1 MNAVEIE
8 EAVSRLAEAPFDPE
22 EFPFAFLEAFGN
34 KPTTIKRLKS
44 NSSNQSDLPSG
55 VLQRNNIHLKVCAEG
70 EVGTTLTALRES
82 PATAR
87 QKAKFILATDGKSF
101 EAENLADG
109 ETVACDY
116 PAFHDHFGFF
126 LALAGITT
134 VRQIRE
140 NAFDIKATGRLN
152 RLYIE
157 LLKDNPAW
165 DKAERRQELNHF
177 MARLIFCFFA
187 EDTNIFHSDGLFTAA
202 VTQMSTSDSSNTH
215 EVLSELF
222 RAMCTPLKG
231 REAAGIR
238 NWANGFPY
246 VNGGLFSP
254 HPLTPSPREGEGEQD
269 LAPLSQLG
277 RGAGGEGLQ
286 SGKGGQEGEYWEISP
301 ALKNKMTEV
310 ARQFRKEPT
319 PSENILWQALRGR
332 KLEGRKFRRQQPIG
346 AFVVDFFCGAERL
359 IVEVDGGV
367 HDSQQAADQQ
377 RQELLESL
385 GLRVVRVPSKLVETS
400 LDEALAG
407 VRQAFSP
414 HPLTPSPKLGEGKQ
428 DPAPLSQLGRGAGGE
443 GLQAEDCPHPLTPS
457 PRKGLG
463 EQDPAPL
470 SRSGR
475 GAGGEG
481 LHVEVP
487 RFSKISRSYLLH
499 VGNLDW
505 RKINPD
511 IFGSMIQAVA
521 DDEERGAL
529 GMHYTSVPNILKVL
543 NPLFLDDLRAQLE
556 AAGDNA
562 RKLLNLRSR
571 MARIRVFDPACG
583 SGNFLVI
590 AYKEMRQIEA
600 EINRRRD
607 EPDRRSEI
615 PLTNFR
621 GIELRHFSAEIAR
634 LALIIAEYQCD
645 VLYRGS
651 KLALAEFLPLKDD
664 NWITCGNA
672 LRLDWLSLCP
682 PTGTGVKLYANDLFS
697 TPLDQAEIDFENEGG
712 ETYICGNPPYLGS
725 TWQSNEQKDDLKLI
739 FDGRTKL
746 WKSLD
751 YVSGWFMKAADY
763 GTQTKSAAAFVST
776 NSICQGQQ
784 VPILWPLIF
793 ETGHEIAFAHTS
805 FKWANLASHN
815 AGVTVA
821 IIGISNNPGKVR
833 YLISVGDNGETV
845 AKEATNINAYLVAS
859 PNVQISKRAEP
870 LSKTTEMLRGNMP
883 YDGGNLL
890 LSTNEVA
897 ALGLTKTQ
905 RESFIRRI
913 YGSAEFIR
921 GLSRYCLWI
930 EDDDLSEALTIEPI
944 RQRIVEVRT
953 MRLASSD
960 KSANAMAARSHQ
972 MREMNIGKTQ
982 TVVVAAISSENRQF
996 LPCGL
1001 LSPHETITNKVY
1013 ALYDAPLW
1021 NMALVASRLHWVWIG
1036 TVCVRMRTDFSYS
1049 NTLGWNTF
1057 PVPTLTEQNKAE
1069 LTRCAEDI
1077 LLAREAHFPATIADL
1092 YDPEAMPTNLR
1103 QAHDRNDEV
1112 LERIYIGRR
1121 FKNDTERLEKLFEL
1135 YTKMT
1140 TQQPLQKK
1148 STNRKADVSNP

>member
-8 EAVSRLAEAPFDPE
+8 EAVSRLAEAPFDPAD
-22 EFPFAFLEAFGN
+22 FPFAFLEAFGN
-34 KPTTIKRLKS
+34 KPTTLKRLQSKS
-44 NSSNQSDLPSG
+44 GSSNQSDLPSG
-55 VLQRNNIHLKVCAEG
+55 VLQRNNIHLKVCPEG
-70 EVGTTLTALRES
+70 EVIATLSALRDS

-87 QKAKFILATDGKSF
+87 HKAKFLLATDGKSF
-101 EAENLADG
+101 EAENLIDD
-109 ETVACDY
+109 EKIACNY
-116 PAFHDHFGFF
+116 PDFHDHFGFF
-126 LALAGITT
+126 LPLAGITT
-134 VRQIRE
+134 VKQIRE

-157 LLKDNPAW
+157 LLKDNPDW
-165 DKAERRQELNHF
+165 DKAERREELNHF

-187 EDTNIFHSDGLFTAA
+187 EDTNIFHSDGLFTASIE
-202 VTQMSTSDSSNTH
+202 QMSASDASNTH

-222 RAMCTPLKG
+222 RAMCTPIEA
-231 REAAGIR
+231 RESAQIC
-238 NWANGFPY
+238 NWANVFPY
-246 VNGGLFSP
+246 VNGGLFS
-254 HPLTPSPREGEGEQD
+254 
-269 LAPLSQLG
+269 
-277 RGAGGEGLQ
+277 GG
-286 SGKGGQEGEYWEISP
+286 
-301 ALKNKMTEV
+301 
-310 ARQFRKEPT
+310 
-319 PSENILWQALRGR
+319 
-332 KLEGRKFRRQQPIG
+332 
-346 AFVVDFFCGAERL
+346 
-359 IVEVDGGV
+359 
-367 HDSQQAADQQ
+367 
-377 RQELLESL
+377 
-385 GLRVVRVPSKLVETS
+385 
-400 LDEALAG
+400 
-407 VRQAFSP
+407 
-414 HPLTPSPKLGEGKQ
+414 
-428 DPAPLSQLGRGAGGE
+428 
-443 GLQAEDCPHPLTPS
+443 
-457 PRKGLG
+457 
-463 EQDPAPL
+463 
-470 SRSGR
+470 
-475 GAGGEG
+475 
-481 LHVEVP
+481 VEVP
-487 RFSKISRSYLLH
+487 RFSKIARSYLLH

-505 RKINPD
+505 KKINPD

-562 RKLLNLRSR
+562 RKLLNLRQR

-590 AYKEMRQIEA
+590 AYKEMRNLEA
-600 EINRRRD
+600 EINRRRN
-607 EPDRRSEI
+607 EANRRSDI
-615 PLTNFR
+615 PPTNFR
-621 GIELRHFSAEIAR
+621 GIEIRHFSAEIAR
-634 LALIIAEYQCD
+634 LALVIAEYQCN
-645 VLYRGS
+645 VLYLGQQEARS
-651 KLALAEFLPLKDD
+651 MFLPLQKE

-672 LRLDWLSLCP
+672 LRLNWLSLCP

-821 IIGISNNPGKVR
+821 IVGISNNAGKVR
-833 YLISVGDNGETV
+833 CLISVGDNGETV

-859 PNVQISKRAEP
+859 PNVQILKRAEP
-870 LSKTTEMLRGNMP
+870 LSNTTEMLRGNMP

-890 LSTNEVA
+890 LSTDEVN
-897 ALGLTKTQ
+897 ALGLTKAQ

-930 EDDDLSEALTIEPI
+930 EDADLDEALTIEPI
-944 RQRIVEVRT
+944 RQRIEGVQT

-960 KSANAMAARSHQ
+960 KSANGMAARSHQ
-972 MREMNIGKTQ
+972 MREMNIGKKQ

-1001 LSPHETITNKVY
+1001 LSPHATITNKVY

-1021 NMALVASRLHWVWIG
+1021 NMALIASRLHWVWIG

-1057 PVPTLTEQNKAE
+1057 PVPTLTEQNKTD

-1077 LLAREAHFPATIADL
+1077 LLAREAHFPAAIADL
-1092 YDPEAMPTNLR
+1092 YDPETMPENLR
-1103 QAHDRNDEV
+1103 QAHDLNDEV

-1140 TQQPLQKK
+1140 
-1148 STNRKADVSNP
+1148 R